1 MSGLTGD
8 TASRADRKGTGIDT
22 GADPE

>member
-1 MSGLTGD
+1 MRGLTGD
-8 TASRADRKGTGIDT
+8 TTSRADMKGTGIDT